1 MLFPARKTVALILSL
16 LFVWLTLPG
25 AAGAQSDQKT
35 PVTKPPFARQLGPF
49 LSAQENLAYSLG
61 VQAYIYGYPLVASAK
76 TMTEMTQ
83 QRAPFNQFY
92 YADSL
97 ATPAYRDIVTP
108 NSDTLYMSAWLDLS
122 QTPVLLSVPAIHPEG
137 GTERQGK
144 QLAAYSRRRLQSR
157 AARLRSRSVH
167 AEQAALVAGSR
178 RNKAVP
184 GAVDRS

>member
-1 MLFPARKTVALILSL
+1 MLCPARKTVALILSL

-108 NSDTLYMSAWLDLS
+108 NSYTLYMSACLAERARESAKPLLYRANAGRVHEYVS
-122 QTPVLLSVPAIHPEG
+122 Q
-137 GTERQGK
+137 
-144 QLAAYSRRRLQSR
+144 RLQP
-157 AARLRSRSVH
+157 L
-167 AEQAALVAGSR
+167 
-178 RNKAVP
+178 N
-184 GAVDRS
+184 